1 MSEIICKCKK
11 IDKEFIVEAIKN
23 GAHTVEEV
31 AEITEATTGACKGG
45 RCKKA
50 IKELIEANK

>member
-11 IDKEFIVEAIKN
+11 IDEEFIIEAIKN

-31 AEITEATTGACKGG
+31 AEITGATTGACKGG
-45 RCKKA
+45 RCKK
-50 IKELIEANK
+50 KVQELIAEYK

>member
-11 IDKEFIVEAIKN
+11 IDEEFIIEAIKN

-31 AEITEATTGACKGG
+31 AEITGATTGACKGG
-45 RCKKA
+45 RCKKRV
-50 IKELIEANK
+50 KELIAEYK